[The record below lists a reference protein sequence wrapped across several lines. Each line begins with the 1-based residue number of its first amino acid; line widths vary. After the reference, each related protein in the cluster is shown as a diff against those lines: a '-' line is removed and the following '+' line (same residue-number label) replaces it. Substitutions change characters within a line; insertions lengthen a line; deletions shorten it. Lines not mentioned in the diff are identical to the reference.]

1 MSAWRFVLC
10 RRSDSGVDAPLY
22 VNYSTDSI
30 DESVLSELPASMQRE
45 IRLSMMG
52 QKPVAAKQ
60 TPKGMSAK
68 AGMHR
73 FLKPRL

>member
-1 MSAWRFVLC
+1 VL
-10 RRSDSGVDAPLY
+10 RRRTDSGVDAPLY

-52 QKPVAAKQ
+52 QKPVSGKQ
-60 TPKGMSAK
+60 AQKGTSAK

-73 FLKPRL
+73 FLKPR